1 MEELEITQEEIA
13 RHYSAMLDSVAVIKG
28 EKPVGM
34 EDEEWEDCI
43 KRNKEHLEIMV
54 AKDFWSDEDMSEI
67 NSVLA

>member
-28 EKPVGM
+28 DKPKGM
-34 EDEEWEDCI
+34 EDKEWEDCI